1 MPFIFILRF
10 FGVKYEVIE
19 PENWIWNPAQYFAS
33 YLYID
38 FGFFSVLFFFLIG
51 WLVRIIQVKT
61 LKGNLKFVAVY
72 FIVLFGITTFI
83 SVPII
88 RAVEFWLLIS
98 LGLFLSKFV
107 KIVE

>member
-1 MPFIFILRF
+1 
-10 FGVKYEVIE
+10 
-19 PENWIWNPAQYFAS
+19 
-33 YLYID
+33 
-38 FGFFSVLFFFLIG
+38 VLFFFLIG